1 MRPIQRLNRLAGP
14 VTGRHTALP
23 SQSTARRYSGGSSA
37 ASGLAGLSAADIF
50 EAQGKSGQIDPCVAP
65 LWRPMSL
72 AGPAFT
78 VRQPSGDNLA
88 LHHALSEATPG
99 SVLVVQVEGSQ
110 PLERALMGDIIAYA
124 AQKKKLAG
132 LITNGA
138 VRDWDKLYEL
148 NFSVYCCGRPLTP

>member
-1 MRPIQRLNRLAGP
+1 
-14 VTGRHTALP
+14 
-23 SQSTARRYSGGSSA
+23 
-37 ASGLAGLSAADIF
+37 
-50 EAQGKSGQIDPCVAP
+50 
-65 LWRPMSL
+65 MSL

-148 NFSVYCCGRPLTP
+148 NFSVYCCGRSIMHTIIFWASRFVPAHTPSHTRVHF